1 MSWAA
6 LRGCPGRPR
15 VWGQAAGGGAAS
27 PLGSGGLVGAV
38 LSLVTNVYLLA
49 GIVSFVLALGAY
61 TFALTRF
68 QLSVAYP
75 MMTSLGLVLVALA
88 SMVVFREPFTWSKT
102 VGTLLILAGV
112 IFVAR
117 GDGGGGEVS
126 SSSASRLWDCA
137 TTVLPGKIKDSEVKH
152 GHCAKFKR
160 HCGAPFGGGCS
171 SRSSGSDR
179 HSQCLCHPGPCGGFA
194 SG

>member
-1 MSWAA
+1 MKWLALGLGIVFNALANVLMKAAAQHGGVLGGASGMSGAS
-6 LRGCPGRPR
+6 PGL
-15 VWGQAAGGGAAS
+15 GQAAGGGAAG
-27 PLGSGGLVGAV
+27 PWGSGGLIGAV
-38 LSLVTNVYLLA
+38 LSVVTNVYLLA

-88 SMVVFREPFTWSKT
+88 SLVVFREPFTWSKT

-117 GDGGGGEVS
+117 G
-126 SSSASRLWDCA
+126 
-137 TTVLPGKIKDSEVKH
+137 
-152 GHCAKFKR
+152 
-160 HCGAPFGGGCS
+160 
-171 SRSSGSDR
+171 
-179 HSQCLCHPGPCGGFA
+179 
-194 SG
+194 